1 MGKRRNEDVCG
12 CLRGTKEQNSPR
24 QKVQETIPCTT
35 EKEWRQG
42 PGRTPNGEYKVMA
55 LKVLYGPAM
64 SATLGRLWPHPVTK
78 PETAVR
84 AITVF

>member
-1 MGKRRNEDVCG
+1 MKTSVASERHQGA
-12 CLRGTKEQNSPR
+12 NSSR

-55 LKVLYGPAM
+55 LKVLYGPA
-64 SATLGRLWPHPVTK
+64 R
-78 PETAVR
+78 
-84 AITVF
+84 